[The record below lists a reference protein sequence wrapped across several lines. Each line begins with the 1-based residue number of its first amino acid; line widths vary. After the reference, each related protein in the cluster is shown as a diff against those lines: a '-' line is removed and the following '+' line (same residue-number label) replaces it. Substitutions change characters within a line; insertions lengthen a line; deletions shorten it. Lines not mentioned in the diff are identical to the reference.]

1 MSPHHYQKINILHIN
16 IKKSKLEITMQLTT
30 LIKPSL
36 MKDVVIHHQYWDNN
50 RKKTVFFYFISESKP
65 AKESKEKL
73 SEKKAVYYSI
83 KNFKP

>member
-1 MSPHHYQKINILHIN
+1 MN
-16 IKKSKLEITMQLTT
+16 IKKSKLEIIMHLTT

-36 MKDVVIHHQYWDNN
+36 MKDVVTLHQYQDNN
-50 RKKTVFFYFISESKP
+50 PKKAVFFYFISESKP